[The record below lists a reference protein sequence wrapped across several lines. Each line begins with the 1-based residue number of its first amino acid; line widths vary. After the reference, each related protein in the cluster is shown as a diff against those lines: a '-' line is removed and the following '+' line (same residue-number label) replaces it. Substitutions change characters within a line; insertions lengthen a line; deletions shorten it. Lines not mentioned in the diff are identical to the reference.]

1 MRQMEGFRVAI
12 TGTPATGKTSV
23 AQQFAENTI
32 LTVRDLANEHG
43 CVDNSESSNNLT
55 IIDVNRLS
63 ALLKNL
69 WPNSPDSNVFIEGHL
84 SHHLPVDA
92 IVILRCRPTVLET
105 RMSSRGWS
113 DEKIRDN
120 FEWELMGG
128 PWSEMSDQ
136 KLPTIEIDSTIA
148 GPNQIAD
155 EIRGWIDSGF
165 KPTNQNRIDWMIEQ
179 HN

>member
-1 MRQMEGFRVAI
+1 MEGFRVAI

-23 AQQFAENTI
+23 AQQLADSTI

-43 CVDNSESSNNLT
+43 CVDNFESSDQLT

-63 ALLKNL
+63 DLLKNS
-69 WPNSPDSNVFIEGHL
+69 WTNSPDSNVFIEGHL

-105 RMSSRGWS
+105 RMSSRGWP
-113 DEKIRDN
+113 DRKIRDN

-128 PWSEMSDQ
+128 PWSEISN
-136 KLPTIEIDSTIA
+136 KILPVIEIDSTIA
-148 GPNQIAD
+148 GPEQIAD
-155 EIRGWIDSGF
+155 EIHEWIASGF
-165 KPTNQNRIDWMIEQ
+165 EPTNHNTIDWMIE
-179 HN
+179 